1 MISRDTIQKVLER
14 TDIVEVIGE
23 FVNLKRSGS
32 NYKALCPFHKERTPS
47 FVVSPAKQIFKC
59 FGCGESGN
67 AVSFLMKHEHLSFT
81 EAIKYLAKKY
91 NIPVEE
97 EEETDE
103 QKQKHKERESV
114 LVVNKFAQQYYTNN
128 LFNDDEG
135 ISVGLSYFRSRGFT
149 DETIQKFQLGYALD
163 RKDAFTHHAQK
174 NGFSIDVLVKAGL
187 VIQKQDKVYDRFW
200 ARVIFPI
207 HSMSGQIL
215 GFAGRTLRDDK
226 TVAKYLN
233 SPETEIFQKR
243 KILYGIYFA
252 KRAITREDK
261 CYLVEGYTD
270 VMAFHQAGIENTVA
284 SLGTSLTED
293 HVNLI
298 HRLTPNLTLIFDG
311 DQAGIKAALR
321 GIDIALKEDLN
332 LRVVALPEGED
343 PDSFSKKLSPV
354 DLKEYIQTHEVDFI
368 TFKTQFLLKDAA
380 DDPIK
385 RAQVSKQVVESI
397 ANIPDPIKRAVFI
410 KKASQLLEV
419 DEKSLFAELE
429 KIIAKNLKRLTLT
442 PVKPA
447 VLPARKT
454 PTIPGYTDA
463 VSIPEEKELIYYLLK
478 YGNKEFIREQTPD
491 GNYVITTV
499 AEYVITELQN
509 EELEFK
515 NNVYKKVFEEIKS
528 LLMNGKPIDFNYF
541 VNHPDPDIQQITVDI
556 LSREYPISKIWE
568 RRGALV
574 HHPDDHYRE
583 GVQQT
588 ILSFKMR
595 IVSFAME
602 KILDQM
608 HQIPPDN
615 FEKITPLL
623 EQYNSLM
630 QIRSKLNSM
639 LGNRVILPPKLM
651 Q

>member
-1 MISRDTIQKVLER
+1 MISRETIQKVLER

-23 FVNLKRSGS
+23 FVNLQRSGA

-91 NIPVEE
+91 NIPIEE
-97 EEETDE
+97 QEETDE
-103 QKQKHKERESV
+103 QKQKQKERESI
-114 LVVNKFAQQYYTNN
+114 LVVNKFAQEYYTNN
-128 LFNDDEG
+128 LFNNDEG

-149 DETIQKFQLGYALD
+149 DNTIQKFQLGYALD
-163 RKDAFTHHAQK
+163 SRDAFTQYAQK
-174 NGFSIDVLVKAGL
+174 NGFKLEVLVKAGL
-187 VIQKQDKVYDRFW
+187 TIQKDDKVFDRFW

-226 TVAKYLN
+226 SVAKYLN

-243 KILYGIYFA
+243 KILYGLYFA
-252 KRAITREDK
+252 KKAITQEDK

-298 HRLTPNLTLIFDG
+298 HRLTSNLTLIFDG
-311 DQAGIKAALR
+311 DDAGIKAALR

-332 LRVVALPEGED
+332 LRVVALPQGED

-368 TFKTQFLLKDAA
+368 TFKTRFLLKDAA
-380 DDPIK
+380 GDPIK

-397 ANIPDPIKRAVFI
+397 ANIPDPIKRSVFI
-410 KKASQLLEV
+410 QKAAKLLDI
-419 DEKSLFAELE
+419 DEKTLFAELQ
-429 KIIAKNLKRLTLT
+429 KIVAKQIKRFTNAAVQ
-442 PVKPA
+442 PPA
-447 VLPARKT
+447 LPARKT
-454 PTIPGYTDA
+454 PTIPGYTEGFA
-463 VSIPEEKELIYYLLK
+463 IPEEKELIIYLLK
-478 YGNKEFIREQTPD
+478 YGNKEFSREQTPD
-491 GNYVITTV
+491 GNHVITTV
-499 AEYVITELQN
+499 AEYIITELQN

-515 NNVYKKVFEEIKS
+515 NTVYKKVFEEIKA
-528 LLMNGKPIDFNYF
+528 LLIKGKPIELNYF
-541 VNHPDPDIQQITVDI
+541 INHPDPDIQQVTVDV

-583 GVQQT
+583 AVQKT
-588 ILSFKMR
+588 ILAFKLR
-595 IVSFAME
+595 VVQFAIG
-602 KILDQM
+602 KIIEQM
-608 HQIPPDN
+608 QNIPPDN
-615 FEKITPLL
+615 FEKVTSLI
-623 EQYNSLM
+623 EQQQTLM
-630 QIRSKLNSM
+630 DIRTKLNSM
-639 LGNRVILPPKLM
+639 LGNRVIFPPKLM

>member
-23 FVNLKRSGS
+23 FVNLQRSGA

-91 NIPVEE
+91 NIPIEE

-103 QKQKHKERESV
+103 QKQKLKERESI
-114 LVVNKFAQQYYTNN
+114 LVVNKFAQKYYTDN
-128 LFNDDEG
+128 LFNNDEG

-149 DETIQKFQLGYALD
+149 DQTIEKFQLGYALD
-163 RKDAFTHHAQK
+163 SRDAFTQYAQK
-174 NGFSIDVLVKAGL
+174 NGFKLEVLVKSGL
-187 VIQKQDKVYDRFW
+187 TIQKEDKAYDRFW

-207 HSMSGQIL
+207 HSMSGQVL

-226 TVAKYLN
+226 SVAKYLN

-252 KRAITREDK
+252 KQAITREDK

-311 DQAGIKAALR
+311 DDAGIKAALR

-332 LRVVALPEGED
+332 LRVVALPPGED

-354 DLKEYIQTHEVDFI
+354 DLKEYIQAHEVDFI
-368 TFKTQFLLKDAA
+368 TFKTRFLLKDAA

-397 ANIPDPIKRAVFI
+397 SNIPDPIKRSVFVQ
-410 KKASQLLEV
+410 KAAELLQI
-419 DEKSLFAELE
+419 DEKSLYAELQ
-429 KIIAKNLKRLTLT
+429 KIVAKKIKRLTSVT
-442 PVKPA
+442 VQPPD
-447 VLPARKT
+447 LPARKT
-454 PTIPGYTDA
+454 PAIPSYTDA
-463 VSIPEEKELIYYLLK
+463 VALPEEKELIYYLLK
-478 YGNKEFIREQTPD
+478 YGNKEFSREQTPD
-491 GNYVITTV
+491 GNFVITTV
-499 AEYVITELQN
+499 AEYIITELQN
-509 EELEFK
+509 EDLEFK
-515 NNVYKKVFEEIKS
+515 NIVYKKVFQEVKS
-528 LLMNGKPIDFNYF
+528 LLMNSKPIDFNYF
-541 VNHPDPDIQQITVDI
+541 VNHPDPDIQQVTIDI

-583 GVQQT
+583 GLQQT
-588 ILSFKMR
+588 ILSFKMK
-595 IVSFAME
+595 IVQLALN
-602 KILDQM
+602 KLIDQM
-608 HQIPPDN
+608 RQIPPDN
-615 FEKITPLL
+615 FEQLTPLL
-623 EQYNSLM
+623 EQHKRLM
-630 QIRSKLNSM
+630 EIRSKLNSM
-639 LGNRVILPPKLM
+639 LGNRVTIPPKLM